1 MDDARRDAAEQNYE
15 TKQMWKDAKISAVNL
30 EFGLKL
36 SSGKPKAKAQN
47 NQKYD
52 TVYDVIPSLQA
63 LHGAEKIDTSKL
75 LYSERVCVPMFYA
88 RDFTIEPEVEGGLN
102 QWPVFLEKRDLI
114 REYAKKFP
122 EKEDFEVSVV
132 DLMDSFATMMMGNK
146 PML

>member
-1 MDDARRDAAEQNYE
+1 M
-15 TKQMWKDAKISAVNL
+15 
-30 EFGLKL
+30 
-36 SSGKPKAKAQN
+36 
-47 NQKYD
+47 
-52 TVYDVIPSLQA
+52 LQA

-75 LYSERVCVPMFYA
+75 LYSERVCVPMFYT

-132 DLMDSFATMMMGNK
+132 DSQSLMDSFATMMMGNK